1 MPFGLGASPLLL
13 LAAGHGPVIPNF
25 GGSPSSFA
33 CERANRLFCAGWVS
47 QNWSSVLWPALRQH
61 IVLTVIAVVIGF
73 AISTTLALIAYRR
86 GWFERPVLIVTSIL
100 YTIPSLALFEL
111 LAPSFGLTRTTAEV
125 ALVSY
130 TLLIMFRNTLTGL
143 REVPAEVKDAA
154 AGMGMGPTQSLL
166 RVELPLA
173 APAIIAGVRIA
184 TVTVISL
191 ATVAAL
197 IDNEGLGVPIL
208 TAISDEVFKTE
219 LITAGAMAVGLALAA
234 DGLLVLAQRLVT
246 PWTRVAR

>member
-1 MPFGLGASPLLL
+1 VITI
-13 LAAGHGPVIPNF
+13 AAGGPVIPNF
-25 GGSPSSFA
+25 GGGASSFA
-33 CERANRLFCAGWVS
+33 CERANRLFCPDWVS
-47 QNWSSVLWPALRQH
+47 RNWGTVLWPALRQH
-61 IVLTVIAVVIGF
+61 IVLTLIAVAIGF
-73 AISTTLALIAYRR
+73 VISTALALVAYRR
-86 GWFERPVLIVTSIL
+86 NWLERPVLIVTSIL

-111 LAPSFGLTRTTAEV
+111 LQPSFGLSRTTAEI

-143 REVPAEVKDAA
+143 REVPPEVRDAA
-154 AGMGMGPTQSLL
+154 TGMGMGPTQSLL

-173 APAIIAGVRIA
+173 APAIIAGLRIA

-208 TAISDEVFKTE
+208 TAISNEVFKTE
-219 LITAGAMAVGLALAA
+219 LIVAGAMAVALAIGA
-234 DGLLVLAQRLVT
+234 DALLVLAQRVVT
-246 PWTRVAR
+246 PWTRVSR

>member
-1 MPFGLGASPLLL
+1 ML
-13 LAAGHGPVIPNF
+13 LAAAGPVIPNF
-25 GGSPSSFA
+25 GGGASSFA
-33 CERANRLFCAGWVS
+33 CERANRLFCADWVS
-47 QNWSSVLWPALRQH
+47 RNWSTVLWPALRQH
-61 IVLTVIAVVIGF
+61 VVLTLIAVSIGF

-86 GWFERPVLIVTSIL
+86 RWLERPVLIVTSIL

-111 LAPSFGLTRTTAEV
+111 LAPLPGFGLSRTTAEV

-143 REVPAEVKDAA
+143 REVPAEVRDAA
-154 AGMGMGPTQSLL
+154 AGMGMGPMRSLL

-173 APAIIAGVRIA
+173 APAIIAGLRIA

-191 ATVAAL
+191 ATVASL

-208 TAISDEVFKTE
+208 TAISNEVFKAE
-219 LITAGAMAVGLALAA
+219 LIAAGALAVGLALVA
-234 DGLLVLAQRLVT
+234 DGLLVLTQRFLT
-246 PWTRVAR
+246 PWARGA

>member
-1 MPFGLGASPLLL
+1 VIGI
-13 LAAGHGPVIPNF
+13 AAGGPVIPNF
-25 GGSPSSFA
+25 GGGSASFA
-33 CERANRLFCAGWVS
+33 CERANRLFCTGWVS
-47 QNWSSVLWPALRQH
+47 RNWDTVLWPALRQH
-61 IVLTVIAVVIGF
+61 IVLTVIAVSIGF
-73 AISTTLALIAYRR
+73 VISTALALVAYRR
-86 GWFERPVLIVTSIL
+86 NWLERPVLILTSIL

-111 LAPSFGLTRTTAEV
+111 LQPSFGLSRTTAEI

-143 REVPAEVKDAA
+143 REVPPEVRDAA
-154 AGMGMGPTQSLL
+154 TGMGMGPTQSLL

-173 APAIIAGVRIA
+173 APAIIAGLRIA

-208 TAISDEVFKTE
+208 TAISNEVFKTE
-219 LITAGAMAVGLALAA
+219 LIVAGAMAVALAIGA
-234 DGLLVLAQRLVT
+234 DALLVLAQRLVT
-246 PWTRVAR
+246 PWARVSR

>member
-1 MPFGLGASPLLL
+1 VIS
-13 LAAGHGPVIPNF
+13 LAASGPVIPNF
-25 GGSPSSFA
+25 GGGSSSFA
-33 CERANRLFCAGWVS
+33 CERANRLFCPDWVS
-47 QNWSSVLWPALRQH
+47 HNWSSVLWPALRQH
-61 IVLTVIAVVIGF
+61 VVLTLIAVCIGF
-73 AISTTLALIAYRR
+73 VISTTLALIAYRR
-86 GWFERPVLIVTSIL
+86 RWVERPVLITTSIL

-111 LAPSFGLTRTTAEV
+111 LEPIPGFGISRTTAEF

-143 REVPAEVKDAA
+143 REVPAEVRDAA
-154 AGMGMGPTQSLL
+154 AGMGMGSTQSLL

-173 APAIIAGVRIA
+173 LPAIIAGIRIA

-208 TAISDEVFKTE
+208 TAISNEVFKTE
-219 LITAGAMAVGLALAA
+219 LIAAGGMAVLLALAA
-234 DGLLVLAQRLVT
+234 DGLLVLTQRLLT
-246 PWTRVAR
+246 PWTRAG

>member
-1 MPFGLGASPLLL
+1 VSL
-13 LAAGHGPVIPNF
+13 LAASGPVIPHF

-33 CERANRLFCAGWVS
+33 CERANRLFCSSWVS
-47 QNWSSVLWPALRQH
+47 RNWSTVLWPALRQH
-61 IVLTVIAVVIGF
+61 VVLTLIAVSIGF
-73 AISTTLALIAYRR
+73 VISTALALIAYRR

-111 LAPSFGLTRTTAEV
+111 LQPIPGLGLSRATAEV

-143 REVPAEVKDAA
+143 REVPAEVRDAA
-154 AGMGMGPTQSLL
+154 RGMGMGPVQSLL

-173 APAIIAGVRIA
+173 LPAITAGVRIA

-208 TAISDEVFKTE
+208 TAISNEVFKTE
-219 LITAGAMAVGLALAA
+219 LIVAGGMAVALALAA
-234 DGLLVLAQRLVT
+234 DGLLVLLQRQLT
-246 PWTRVAR
+246 PWARARAG

>member
-1 MPFGLGASPLLL
+1 ML
-13 LAAGHGPVIPNF
+13 LAANGPVIPSF
-25 GGSPSSFA
+25 GGGSSSFA
-33 CERANRLFCAGWVS
+33 CERANRLFCSDWVS
-47 QNWSSVLWPALRQH
+47 RNWGTVLWPALRQH
-61 IVLTVIAVVIGF
+61 VILTLIAVSIGF
-73 AISTTLALIAYRR
+73 VISTSLALIAYRR
-86 GWFERPVLIVTSIL
+86 GWLERPVLVVTSIL

-111 LAPSFGLTRTTAEV
+111 REPIPGLGLSRTTAEV

-143 REVPAEVKDAA
+143 REVPAEVRDAA
-154 AGMGMGPTQSLL
+154 RGMGMGPMQSLL

-173 APAIIAGVRIA
+173 LPAITAGVRIA

-208 TAISDEVFKTE
+208 TAISNEVFKTE
-219 LITAGAMAVGLALAA
+219 LIVAGGMAVAMALAA
-234 DGLLVLAQRLVT
+234 DGLLVLAQRWLT
-246 PWTRVAR
+246 PWARARTS

>member
-1 MPFGLGASPLLL
+1 VIPI
-13 LAAGHGPVIPNF
+13 AAGGPVIPNF
-25 GGSPSSFA
+25 GGGASSFA
-33 CERANRLFCAGWVS
+33 CERANRLFCPDWVS
-47 QNWSSVLWPALRQH
+47 RNWDTVLWPALRQH
-61 IVLTVIAVVIGF
+61 VVLTLIAVAIGF
-73 AISTTLALIAYRR
+73 VISIALALVAYRR
-86 GWFERPVLIVTSIL
+86 NWLERPVLIVTSIL

-111 LAPSFGLTRTTAEV
+111 LQPSFGLSRTTAEI

-143 REVPAEVKDAA
+143 REVPPEVRDAA
-154 AGMGMGPTQSLL
+154 TGMGMGPTQSLL

-173 APAIIAGVRIA
+173 APAIIAGLRIA

-208 TAISDEVFKTE
+208 TAISNEVFKTE
-219 LITAGAMAVGLALAA
+219 LIVAGAMAVALAIGA
-234 DGLLVLAQRLVT
+234 DALLVLAQRVLT
-246 PWTRVAR
+246 PWARVSR